1 VRVSDNSIII
11 IVAAAV
17 AQGLDWGGLM
27 NKYWVLLVVGLSL
40 LVGCSSAG
48 RSYVKSEM
56 NETLEV
62 EVLPNN
68 SKMFTY
74 RLRWP
79 EDQIPNHIR
88 ISRDGSDSRR
98 DFYEG
103 GVNVGRNTRQRLLE
117 NTAYVVE
124 KVGYCRDGFFELDRS
139 ISRYHLWVRGE
150 CKESANKDDKLM
162 FGEKQILP
170 SSRWEK

>member
-1 VRVSDNSIII
+1 MNKFRALLILV
-11 IVAAAV
+11 
-17 AQGLDWGGLM
+17 LGLM
-27 NKYWVLLVVGLSL
+27 
-40 LVGCSSAG
+40 VGCSSAG

-62 EVLPNN
+62 EVLPNQ

-88 ISRDGSDSRR
+88 VSRDGNDSRR

-103 GVNVGRNTRQRLLE
+103 GITVGRNTHERLLE

-124 KVGYCRDGFFELDRS
+124 KVGYCREGFFELDRS

-150 CKESANKDDKLM
+150 CKESANAADQQA
-162 FGEKQILP
+162 FGAKQVLTAEHWHQ
-170 SSRWEK
+170 S

>member
-1 VRVSDNSIII
+1 MNNKWWIL
-11 IVAAAV
+11 VA
-17 AQGLDWGGLM
+17 LS
-27 NKYWVLLVVGLSL
+27 LSL
-40 LVGCSSAG
+40 LMGCSSAG
-48 RSYVKSEM
+48 RNYVKSEM

-62 EVLPNN
+62 EVLPNE

-88 ISRDGSDSRR
+88 ISRDGKDSRR

-103 GVNVGRNTRQRLLE
+103 GVQVGRNTRERLME

-124 KVGYCRDGFFELDRS
+124 KVGYCREGFFVLDRS
-139 ISRYHLWVRGE
+139 ISRYHLWIRGE
-150 CKESANKDDKLM
+150 CKESATAEDHQKFAGVQVLSGDDWQK
-162 FGEKQILP
+162 P
-170 SSRWEK
+170 